1 MPFEFVCPY
10 CHCKTKVLDRY
21 AGQSGPCVDCGKTVT
36 MPHFNASG
44 VLVPSI
50 ASTKKPGYS
59 QTTRQRGWMP
69 ALVGAA
75 VITTLLLIGGLV
87 LAVAWPSVTN
97 GFRRAAQSRDL
108 QNMETIAQAL
118 NAYSDR
124 YGTYPPP
131 VVLDANGTPLYSWR
145 VLILPFMGN
154 EGLYKRFE
162 LSKPWNSPAN
172 QSLLNQ
178 MPSEF
183 ASSNSPDAAGIYE
196 TNYVLLTG
204 PGTLFPPSGPLSRTQ
219 AEKNTILLVETNNMC
234 SWTQPGDI
242 NIGRGLRVGQ
252 KPMVDVGGLHQGSFT
267 AITTDEDGL
276 RIPSDVPQAV
286 LDALVTPDGG
296 ENVDV
301 STFTE

>member
-1 MPFEFVCPY
+1 
-10 CHCKTKVLDRY
+10 
-21 AGQSGPCVDCGKTVT
+21 

-44 VLVPSI
+44 ILIPTI
-50 ASTKKPGYS
+50 ASSKKPVNS
-59 QTTRQRGWMP
+59 QTTLQRGWMP

-75 VITTLLLIGGLV
+75 VITTLLLVGGLV
-87 LAVAWPSVTN
+87 LAIAWPSVTS

-108 QNMETIAQAL
+108 QNMATIAQAL

-154 EGLYKRFE
+154 DDLYKRFE
-162 LSKPWNSPAN
+162 LSKPWNSPTN
-172 QSLLNQ
+172 QSLLKD
-178 MPSEF
+178 MPTEF
-183 ASSNSPDAAGIYE
+183 SSPNSPDASGTFE

-242 NIGRGLRVGQ
+242 NSGRGLRVG
-252 KPMVDVGGLHQGSFT
+252 KKAMVDVGGLHQGSFT
-267 AITTDEDGL
+267 AMTTDEEGL

-286 LDALVTPDGG
+286 LDALVTPNGS

-301 STFTE
+301 STFIE